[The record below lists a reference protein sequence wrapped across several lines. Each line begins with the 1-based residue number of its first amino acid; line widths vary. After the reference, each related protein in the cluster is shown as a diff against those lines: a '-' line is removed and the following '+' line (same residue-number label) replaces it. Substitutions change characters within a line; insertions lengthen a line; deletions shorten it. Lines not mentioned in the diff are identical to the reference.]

1 MRITIESV
9 GGDSG
14 EEQILAAYDSD
25 DLPAADAGPVHRAAV
40 AIATVVTDGRAGKAG
55 AGRPT
60 YRITIGDRT
69 YELAGDL
76 PAELSGPLEVLL
88 TAGGGLNAGE

>member
-9 GGDSG
+9 GGRSG
-14 EEQILAAYDSD
+14 GGDKVLAAYESD
-25 DLPAADAGPVHRAAV
+25 ALPAAEAGPVHRAAV
-40 AIATVVTDGRAGKAG
+40 AIATVVTGGRAGEDG

-76 PAELSGPLEVLL
+76 PAELSGPLDVLL
-88 TAGGGLNAGE
+88 TAGG